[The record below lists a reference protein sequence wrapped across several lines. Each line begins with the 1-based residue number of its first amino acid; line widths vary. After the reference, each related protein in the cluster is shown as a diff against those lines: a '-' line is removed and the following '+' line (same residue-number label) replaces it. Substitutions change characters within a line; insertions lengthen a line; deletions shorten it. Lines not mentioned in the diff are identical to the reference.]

1 MIFYKK
7 SLHFKYNNFNY
18 INTFFHYLIMYS
30 LWKSGFS
37 LDIESTCGIKFED
50 FDKKNKIMNQSTVQ
64 DVYNWIISLNMRRS
78 IIIANAFQEE
88 EVDGHAL
95 LLLTREDIEEVFKQY
110 NLGLIGLFWLA
121 IFKLQK

>member
-1 MIFYKK
+1 
-7 SLHFKYNNFNY
+7 
-18 INTFFHYLIMYS
+18 MYS

-37 LDIESTCGIKFED
+37 LNIENTGGIKFEN
-50 FDKKNKIMNQSTVQ
+50 FDKKNKITKQSTIQ
-64 DVYNWIISLNMRRS
+64 DVHNWIISLNMRRS
-78 IIIANAFQEE
+78 ILIANAFKEE

-121 IFKLQK
+121 IFKMQR

>member
-1 MIFYKK
+1 
-7 SLHFKYNNFNY
+7 
-18 INTFFHYLIMYS
+18 MYS

-50 FDKKNKIMNQSTVQ
+50 FDKKFKITKQSTIKN
-64 DVYNWIISLNMRRS
+64 VYNWIISLNMRRS
-78 IIIANAFQEE
+78 ILIANAFKEE

-95 LLLTREDIEEVFKQY
+95 LLLRREDIEEIFKHY

-121 IFKLQK
+121 IFKMQK